1 MSCDLS
7 ILDFSVGNLHTYTT
21 VSIHWSNDVLVRQNS
36 IILDVRGMFIALTC
50 PHLFFFVMYK
60 IIFFCGQLCYT
71 VGFRLDSRQLFVD
84 CHDLPKNDTRI
95 EANLTLTS
103 HIAWISCPSIPQS
116 MNMWKSYHVRFP
128 FFFAS
133 LDLRENW
140 QEAYLLVSWGTIWFP
155 LYVPINPAM
164 ASELDF
170 SKLLPSIGGL
180 VYGTIHRKKAWK
192 NAQKTMISWR
202 FSYGFPWF
210 PMFLRRPEVVL
221 VPASGTRRRRDG
233 QKIGDP
239 TYQEV
244 GDVHVH
250 ISLYVSDINI
260 YIHIIYIYIIVYIYI
275 HYCILYIYIYII
287 VYIYILLIYI
297 YTYHMTR

>member
-1 MSCDLS
+1 
-7 ILDFSVGNLHTYTT
+7 
-21 VSIHWSNDVLVRQNS
+21 
-36 IILDVRGMFIALTC
+36 
-50 PHLFFFVMYK
+50 
-60 IIFFCGQLCYT
+60 
-71 VGFRLDSRQLFVD
+71 
-84 CHDLPKNDTRI
+84 
-95 EANLTLTS
+95 
-103 HIAWISCPSIPQS
+103 
-116 MNMWKSYHVRFP
+116 
-128 FFFAS
+128 
-133 LDLRENW
+133 
-140 QEAYLLVSWGTIWFP
+140 
-155 LYVPINPAM
+155 M

-250 ISLYVSDINI
+250 ISLYVSDIYI
-260 YIHIIYIYIIVYIYI
+260 YTYHIIYIYYCVYIYTL
-275 HYCILYIYIYII
+275 LYIYIYTLLYI
-287 VYIYILLIYI
+287 YIYILLIYI
-297 YTYHMTR
+297 YIHIIWLVILWKWICTGWSFWGSSAWAILSSPKSLGSFVVGLPRSVVPGARWA

>member
-1 MSCDLS
+1 
-7 ILDFSVGNLHTYTT
+7 
-21 VSIHWSNDVLVRQNS
+21 
-36 IILDVRGMFIALTC
+36 
-50 PHLFFFVMYK
+50 
-60 IIFFCGQLCYT
+60 
-71 VGFRLDSRQLFVD
+71 
-84 CHDLPKNDTRI
+84 
-95 EANLTLTS
+95 
-103 HIAWISCPSIPQS
+103 
-116 MNMWKSYHVRFP
+116 
-128 FFFAS
+128 
-133 LDLRENW
+133 
-140 QEAYLLVSWGTIWFP
+140 
-155 LYVPINPAM
+155 M

-260 YIHIIYIYIIVYIYI
+260 YIYIHIIYIYYCVYIYIYIIVYIYI
-275 HYCILYIYIYII
+275 HIIDIYI
-287 VYIYILLIYI
+287 
-297 YTYHMTR
+297 YHMTRYPLKVDLHRLELLGIECMSYFVLPEILGSFVVGLPRSVVPGARWA